1 MVEPV
6 PTVYIPA
13 LLQSLTGGKTAVAV
27 EGATV
32 REVIDNLEKAWPG
45 IRARLL
51 EEGRLRSNIRVAV
64 DGRIGPL
71 GLLERVSG
79 SSEVHFVAAVSGGYR
94 TGEH

>member
-13 LLQSLTGGKTAVAV
+13 LLKSLTGGETAVVV
-27 EGATV
+27 EGVTV
-32 REVIDNLEKAWPG
+32 REVVDNLEKAWPG
-45 IRARLL
+45 IRGRLL
-51 EEGRLRSNIRVAV
+51 HADRLRSNIRVAV

-71 GLLERVSG
+71 GLLERVSP
-79 SSEVHFVAAVSGGYR
+79 SSEVHFVAAVSGGHR

>member
-1 MVEPV
+1 M
-6 PTVYIPA
+6 PTVFIPA
-13 LLQSLTGGKTAVAV
+13 LLQSLTGGETAVVV

-32 REVIDNLEKAWPG
+32 REVVDNLEKTWPG

-51 EEGRLRSNIRVAV
+51 EGDRLRSNLRVAV

-71 GLLERVSG
+71 GLLERVSP

-94 TGEH
+94 TGGH